1 MVRIRRIYDDVN
13 EHDRQ
18 AIAAAQQILR
28 AQFPG
33 VDEAVVSGLAAQL
46 RDPLRSA
53 FRSILFVAESLRGRV
68 QGFALLHHAPDLR
81 FCYLDFIAAATGGTG
96 GGVGGA
102 LYARV
107 REEARALGCVG
118 IFLEALPDDPALCPN
133 PDVVR
138 QNAARLRFYER
149 FGAYPIVGTAYETP
163 LAPGGQCPP
172 LLVFDDLGSG
182 RPLRR
187 DTARRIVRAI
197 LERRYAGI
205 CPPEYVE
212 RVVDSIRDDPVRLR
226 PPRYTRPRGE
236 PVRVE
241 PQPMRIPLVVN
252 EGHAIHHVRERG
264 YVEAPVRIS
273 AILREIEPTGL
284 FERIAPRHFGDDH
297 ILAVHDADFV
307 RYLRRIGTELAPDDL
322 VYPYVFPIRNK
333 ARLPED
339 LAIRS
344 GYYCID
350 TFTPLSRS
358 AFAAARAAVDCALT
372 AADAVLQGEWLAY
385 ALVRPPGHHAERRAF
400 GGFCYFNSTA
410 IAAHYLGRHG
420 RVAILDVDYHHGNG
434 QQEIFYERDDVLT
447 VSIHGHPRFAY
458 PYFAGFAD
466 ETGAGRGVGFNLNL
480 PQPERLDGAGFRAA
494 LLRALRAV
502 ADFDPRFLVVALG
515 LDPARGDPTGTWALR
530 AEDFERNGQMI
541 GATGLP
547 ILVVQEGGYRTRS
560 LGVNARRFFA
570 GLHAGARTAR
580 ENVEPAGA
588 PRKGR
593 ASRVPT

>member
-13 EHDRQ
+13 EQDRR
-18 AIAAAQQILR
+18 AIAAAQHILR
-28 AQFPG
+28 TQFPG

-46 RDPLRSA
+46 RDPLRSS

-68 QGFALLHHAPDLR
+68 RGFALLRHAPDLR
-81 FCYLDFIAAATGGTG
+81 FCYLDFLAAATGGTG
-96 GGVGGA
+96 RGVGGA

-118 IFLEALPDDPALCPN
+118 TFLEALPDDPELCRN
-133 PDVVR
+133 PEILR

-149 FGAYPIVGTAYETP
+149 FGAYPIVGTRYETP
-163 LAPGGQCPP
+163 LTPGGDCPP
-172 LLVFDDLGSG
+172 LLVFDDLGTG

-187 DTARRIVRAI
+187 DEARRIVRAI
-197 LERRYAGI
+197 LERRYAAV
-205 CPPEYVE
+205 CPPDYV
-212 RVVDSIRDDPVRLR
+212 RMVVDSIRDDPVRLR
-226 PPRYTRPRGE
+226 PPRYAGAHAA
-236 PVRVE
+236 PVHVQ
-241 PQPMRIPLVVN
+241 PHPMRIPLVVN

-273 AILREIEPTGL
+273 AILRDLEPTGL
-284 FERIAPRHFGDDH
+284 FERIPTRHFGDDH
-297 ILAVHDADFV
+297 IAAVHDADFV
-307 RYLRRIGTELAPDDL
+307 RYLRRVGTELERDEL

-339 LAIRS
+339 LAIRA

-358 AFAAARAAVDCALT
+358 AYAAARAAVDCALT
-372 AADAVLQGEWLAY
+372 AADAVLDGDWLAC

-410 IAAHYLGRHG
+410 IAAHYLSRHG
-420 RVAILDVDYHHGNG
+420 RVAILDIDYHHGNG
-434 QQEIFYERDDVLT
+434 QQDIFYERDDVLT

-466 ETGAGRGVGFNLNL
+466 EAGAGAGLGFNLNL
-480 PQPERLDGAGFRAA
+480 PQPEHLDGAGYRAA
-494 LLRALRAV
+494 LQRALRAI
-502 ADFDPRFLVVALG
+502 ADFGPRFLVVALG
-515 LDPARGDPTGTWALR
+515 LDPAKGDPTGTWTLR
-530 AEDFERNGQMI
+530 ADDFGRNGSMI

-560 LGVNARRFFA
+560 LGINARRFFA
-570 GLHAGARTAR
+570 GLHAGARAAR
-580 ENVEPAGA
+580 EKLA
-588 PRKGR
+588 PRGR
-593 ASRVPT
+593 RETHRI